1 MSEKRNIVVITL
13 DSLRADHCSFMGY
26 HRETT
31 PTIDKMARKGL
42 YFENAVAAS
51 VPTAPSIM
59 ACFTGDYS
67 LNNAIDFTA
76 EKWRKEIALRKT
88 LAEVLLEKGYETV
101 AFHANPY
108 VSSYFGFNKGFKLFV
123 DFVKENEIEIIKSDS
138 KLKTFVWSIKKII
151 KKESSCIP
159 WEKYYDKI
167 INTVKKL
174 KEPYF
179 LWVLLLDTH
188 TPYYPPKH
196 FKHWCKTNSLYLTY
210 IYWKLY
216 KQDWKLDIKDE
227 RIINAYDDCIRYA
240 DAFVKRLWDD
250 LENTDP
256 IFIIHADHGDGFG
269 EHGFYHHPPM
279 LYEEL
284 IHVPL
289 VIYNTDLKGKV
300 EKPVSLLGLVPAVLE
315 LIEEKNEFPSKSILN
330 SGEDYVISKVFE
342 KGKRKIAVRTK
353 RWKFI
358 VGQKNVDELY
368 DLKKDPNEQEN
379 LIDEHPDLAREMKEI
394 VKRHIKHE
402 MEKMKVRR
410 IAHNI
415 GVRI

>member
-1 MSEKRNIVVITL
+1 MSKRNIVLITF

-26 HRETT
+26 ERKTT

-42 YFENAVAAS
+42 YFENTVAAS

-123 DFVKENEIEIIKSDS
+123 DFVKESEIETIKSNS

-159 WEKYYDKI
+159 WEKYYDVI
-167 INTVKKL
+167 INTVKEL

-196 FKHWCKTNSLYLTY
+196 FKHWCKTILH
-210 IYWKLY
+210 I
-216 KQDWKLDIKDE
+216 
-227 RIINAYDDCIRYA
+227 
-240 DAFVKRLWDD
+240 
-250 LENTDP
+250 
-256 IFIIHADHGDGFG
+256 
-269 EHGFYHHPPM
+269 
-279 LYEEL
+279 
-284 IHVPL
+284 
-289 VIYNTDLKGKV
+289 
-300 EKPVSLLGLVPAVLE
+300 
-315 LIEEKNEFPSKSILN
+315 SIGN
-330 SGEDYVISKVFE
+330 
-342 KGKRKIAVRTK
+342 
-353 RWKFI
+353 
-358 VGQKNVDELY
+358 
-368 DLKKDPNEQEN
+368 
-379 LIDEHPDLAREMKEI
+379 
-394 VKRHIKHE
+394 
-402 MEKMKVRR
+402 
-410 IAHNI
+410 
-415 GVRI
+415 

>member
-1 MSEKRNIVVITL
+1 
-13 DSLRADHCSFMGY
+13 MGY
-26 HRETT
+26 ERKTT

-76 EKWRKEIALRKT
+76 EKWRREIALRKT

-123 DFVKENEIEIIKSDS
+123 DFVKEGEIETLKSNS
-138 KLKTFVWSIKKII
+138 KLKTFIWSIKKII
-151 KKESSCIP
+151 KKESSCIS
-159 WEKYYDKI
+159 WEKYYDII
-167 INTVKKL
+167 INTVKEL

-196 FKHWCKTNSLYLTY
+196 FKHWCKTNSIYLTY
-210 IYWKLY
+210 IYWKLN
-216 KQDWKLDIKDE
+216 KRDWESDIKDE
-227 RIINAYDDCIRYA
+227 RIIDAYDDCIRYA
-240 DAFVKRLWDD
+240 DAFVKRLWND
-250 LENTDP
+250 LEDTDP
-256 IFIIHADHGDGFG
+256 IFIIYADHGDGFG

-284 IHVPL
+284 IHIPL
-289 VIYNTDLKGKV
+289 VIYNADLKGKV
-300 EKPVSLLGLVPAVLE
+300 EEPVSLLGLAPAVLE
-315 LIEEKNEFPSKSILN
+315 IVGVNNEFPSKSLLN
-330 SGEDYVISKVFE
+330 YDKGWVLSKVFE
-342 KGKRKIAVRTK
+342 KEKRKIAVRMK
-353 RWKFI
+353 NWKFI
-358 VGQKNVDELY
+358 IGQKEENELY
-368 DLKKDPNEQEN
+368 NLKKDTYEQEN
-379 LIDEHPDLAREMKEI
+379 VINDYPDIVSELKKIVEKHIRHEI
-394 VKRHIKHE
+394 EI
-402 MEKMKVRR
+402 RR
-410 IAHNI
+410 IRKNI
-415 GVRI
+415 YKKA